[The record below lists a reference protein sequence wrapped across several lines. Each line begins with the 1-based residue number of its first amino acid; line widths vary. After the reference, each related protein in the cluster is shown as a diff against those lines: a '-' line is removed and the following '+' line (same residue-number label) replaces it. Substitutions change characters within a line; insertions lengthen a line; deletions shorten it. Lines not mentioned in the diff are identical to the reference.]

1 MTQPPHEP
9 ADNPFQA
16 HQRKI
21 RKRALIMASAVVVVA
36 SAVAVTLWWRD
47 PNRAIAQARPL
58 LDGLRAQY
66 CQVYEKEAAR
76 TPAVV
81 HAPAGAEAVRGV
93 GYYFLDM
100 KVWEHDEHPDENMD
114 RTELTELETLCKGG
128 GGKASTKFDSQ
139 LVKLLAPNAGDGAR
153 LDTMRKLLAAMGRV
167 KYLFVARV
175 RSFSASLA
183 VGANGLAPGHYAGSA
198 AVYRLSDASL
208 VAAADVDQNA
218 PGFAMV
224 YGRQSAYGGVVES
237 DTAASLAADTSL
249 AFQEAFEHAFGAQGL
264 ALKMR

>member
-1 MTQPPHEP
+1 MTDSP

-21 RKRALIMASAVVVVA
+21 RKRALTFGAGFVLL
-36 SAVAVTLWWRD
+36 AVAVGVTLWWRD
-47 PNRAIAQARPL
+47 PNRAIAQARPQL
-58 LDGLRAQY
+58 EGLRAQY

-76 TPAVV
+76 APAVV
-81 HAPAGAEAVRGV
+81 HAPAGAEAVRGL

-114 RTELTELETLCKGG
+114 TTELTELEALCKGS
-128 GGKASTKFDSQ
+128 GGKAGREFNSQ

-175 RSFSASLA
+175 RSFSASVA
-183 VGANGLAPGHYAGSA
+183 VGEQGLAPGHYAGSA

-208 VAAADVDQNA
+208 VAGVDVDQNA
-218 PGFAMV
+218 PGFATV
-224 YGRQSAYGGVVES
+224 YGRRTVSGGVSASE
-237 DTAASLAADTSL
+237 TAASLAADTSL
-249 AFQEAFEHAFGAQGL
+249 AFQGAFESAFGEQGL
-264 ALKMR
+264 ALKVR

>member
-1 MTQPPHEP
+1 MTEPP

-21 RKRALIMASAVVVVA
+21 RKRALTFATAFVIV
-36 SAVAVTLWWRD
+36 AVAVGFTLWWRD
-47 PNRAIAQARPL
+47 PNRAITQARPL

-66 CQVYEKEAAR
+66 CKVYEKEAAR
-76 TPAVV
+76 PPAVV
-81 HAPAGAEAVRGV
+81 HAPMGAEAVRGL

-100 KVWEHDEHPDENMD
+100 KMWEHDEHPDENMD
-114 RTELTELETLCKGG
+114 KTELAELEQLCKGG
-128 GGKASTKFDSQ
+128 SGKAGREFDSQ

-175 RSFSASLA
+175 RSFSASVA
-183 VGANGLAPGHYAGSA
+183 VGANGLSPGHYAGSA

-218 PGFAMV
+218 PGFATV
-224 YGRQSAYGGVVES
+224 YGRRSAYGGVSEAETS
-237 DTAASLAADTSL
+237 ASLAADTSL
-249 AFQEAFEHAFGAQGL
+249 AFQDAFERAFEQQGL
-264 ALKMR
+264 PLKVR